1 MGSILAPF
9 FLELRITLEKNSLL
23 PVFTGCGQCVSS
35 ATDLMLLSSAGI
47 FLCFRWINH
56 ALAIQSVFTLMW
68 THRLCFFALT
78 CSHLLPQ
85 YQCGTNCFLHNSIH
99 PCLWSLKLNYS
110 EIMWPWLM
118 DATDCPLFNML
129 SLCFNHLL
137 NMCHK
142 EQTPAAGCAKLFFF
156 FKSFFK
162 PTPGNGICVKPQGL
176 PKPHCY
182 GSHRL
187 MCCL

>member
-1 MGSILAPF
+1 MRSWRNGLCSTSLGMLSFDRLVLFHCSYHIWYAQHVKAVILRTHLGMLNGEHSRSI

-68 THRLCFFALT
+68 THRLCFFFALT

-118 DATDCPLFNML
+118 DATDCPLD
-129 SLCFNHLL
+129 
-137 NMCHK
+137 
-142 EQTPAAGCAKLFFF
+142 A
-156 FKSFFK
+156 
-162 PTPGNGICVKPQGL
+162 
-176 PKPHCY
+176 
-182 GSHRL
+182 
-187 MCCL
+187 